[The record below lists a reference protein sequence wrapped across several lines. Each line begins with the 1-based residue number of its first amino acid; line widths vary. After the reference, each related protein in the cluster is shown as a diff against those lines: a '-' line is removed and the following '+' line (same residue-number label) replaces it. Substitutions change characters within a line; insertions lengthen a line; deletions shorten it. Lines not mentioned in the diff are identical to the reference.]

1 MLDLLI
7 AASWDGLID
16 EKGIAEEVDTFVFE
30 VQNSNIM
37 MINKLLFVH

>member
-7 AASWDGLID
+7 AASWEGLID

-30 VQNSNIM
+30 VRLSLKQALITQAN
-37 MINKLLFVH
+37 L